1 MNGTNRPLVKPKRKM
16 VSKPSSH
23 IAVSRLALVLPA
35 GHTSRNSARRRPI
48 GDEEGNYDK
57 RRTHAVVLLSPSLN
71 CRRRR
76 IVRYAP
82 LPTLTKGCLPA
93 SLLPEPSAWLHGTMA
108 LPLAWLCRLAGSWR
122 ERERE
127 SFVACHTLYHQYI

>member
-1 MNGTNRPLVKPKRKM
+1 MTN
-16 VSKPSSH
+16 
-23 IAVSRLALVLPA
+23 A
-35 GHTSRNSARRRPI
+35 ARTLWYFSFP
-48 GDEEGNYDK
+48 
-57 RRTHAVVLLSPSLN
+57 LN

-127 SFVACHTLYHQYI
+127 REFRGMSYTISPIYMTHREQALVHAR